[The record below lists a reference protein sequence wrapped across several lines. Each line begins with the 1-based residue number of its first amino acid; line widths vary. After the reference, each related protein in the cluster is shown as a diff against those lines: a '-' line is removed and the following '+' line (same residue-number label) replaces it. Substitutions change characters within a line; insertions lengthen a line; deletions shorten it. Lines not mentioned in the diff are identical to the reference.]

1 MENIDFSNITL
12 YVFIVIALA
21 LFFGLRLLTWL
32 LPALIHGEER
42 RKIVWRYKSLFE
54 MFLWG
59 LFLIWAVRYL
69 YQSNQPYSVALFALL
84 ILFLLFSGWIGLKDF
99 VAGAFLKAGHK
110 LALNESIKVGDY
122 LGTII
127 RFGYSSLVLETDS
140 GETVYLPYSYLFGKV
155 IVKSHPAESILRYTF
170 RIEIP
175 PVSSIREAIED
186 MYLFVLNLPWISL
199 TKEPQIKSMSETS
212 SGHLLEI
219 TLYSFEKK
227 HFQDME
233 KMIKEKYAVSHK
245 EG

>member
-1 MENIDFSNITL
+1 MENFDFSNITL

-21 LFFGLRLLTWL
+21 LFFGLRVLTWL
-32 LPALIHGEER
+32 LPALIRGEER

-54 MFLWG
+54 MFVWG

-69 YQSNQPYSVALFALL
+69 YQSNQPYSVALFVLL
-84 ILFLLFSGWIGLKDF
+84 ILFLLYSGWIGLKDF

-110 LALNESIKVGDY
+110 LALNESIKVGDF

-170 RIEIP
+170 RVEIP
-175 PVSSIREAIED
+175 PVASIRKAIEEIN
-186 MYLFVLNLPWISL
+186 LFVLNLPWISL

-219 TLYSFEKK
+219 TLYSFAKN

-233 KMIKEKYAVSHK
+233 KMITERFAIPQKAE
-245 EG
+245 

>member
-1 MENIDFSNITL
+1 MENFDFSNITL

-21 LFFGLRLLTWL
+21 LFFGLRVLTWL
-32 LPALIHGEER
+32 LPALIRGEER

-54 MFLWG
+54 MFVWG

-69 YQSNQPYSVALFALL
+69 YQSNQPYSVALFVLL
-84 ILFLLFSGWIGLKDF
+84 ILFLLYSGWIGLKDF

-110 LALNESIKVGDY
+110 LALNESIKVGDF

-170 RIEIP
+170 RVEIP
-175 PVSSIREAIED
+175 PVASIRKAIEEIN
-186 MYLFVLNLPWISL
+186 LFVLNLPWISL

-219 TLYSFEKK
+219 TLYSFAKN

-233 KMIKEKYAVSHK
+233 KLITERFAIPQKAE
-245 EG
+245 